1 MEIIAMA
8 RHGRKRSWHTSRFQ
22 RLPCK
27 ATESVD
33 TKTFTPIL
41 SDKVRASWRRMK
53 TKLWTAL
60 LALYIVWGSTYLA
73 IRFAV
78 ETIPPFL
85 HAALRFLVSG
95 AILFTWQRLSGE
107 PAPTKGNWKA
117 TAIVGTLLLVGG
129 NGLVSLA
136 EKNIPSGI
144 AALVISTSPFWLV
157 LFESL
162 RAGGTKPN
170 WQSLIGLVIGFGG
183 VFYLIGPAEITGGEH
198 QFDSFS
204 LILLLCAPFLWS
216 LGSIYARGADMPKS
230 TLMSTGMQMLMGA
243 VSLFIVSVLTG
254 ELNGF
259 NFGDVSMRSW
269 WGLIYLITF
278 GSLIG
283 FVAYGWLLHNA
294 PVSLLSTYAYV
305 NPVVAVFLG
314 WWLANENVDA
324 RVAVASAVIIGSVIF
339 INWARQLG
347 GKKPNASHVP
357 QEVE

>member
-1 MEIIAMA
+1 
-8 RHGRKRSWHTSRFQ
+8 
-22 RLPCK
+22 
-27 ATESVD
+27 
-33 TKTFTPIL
+33 
-41 SDKVRASWRRMK
+41 MK

-78 ETIPPFL
+78 ETIPPFM
-85 HAALRFLVSG
+85 HASIRFLISG
-95 AILFTWQRLSGE
+95 LILFLWRRAAGD
-107 PAPTKGNWKA
+107 AMPTTSNWKSA
-117 TAIVGTLLLVGG
+117 AVVGILLLLGG
-129 NGLVSLA
+129 NGLVALA

-162 RAGGTKPN
+162 RAGGNKPN
-170 WQSLIGLVIGFGG
+170 WQSILGLVIGFSG
-183 VFYLIGPAEITGGEH
+183 VFLLIGPAQITGSGQH
-198 QFDSFS
+198 FNTASVIML
-204 LILLLCAPFLWS
+204 LIAPFLWS

-230 TLMSTGMQMLMGA
+230 TLLSTGMQMLAGS

-259 NFGDVSMRSW
+259 SFGDVSMRSW

-278 GSLIG
+278 GSLVG

-294 PVSLLSTYAYV
+294 PVSLTSTYAYV

-314 WWLANENVDA
+314 WLLANEELNA
-324 RVAVASAVIIGSVIF
+324 RIGVASAIIIGSVIF
-339 INWARQLG
+339 INWARQL
-347 GKKPNASHVP
+347 KARATSLQPVP
-357 QEVE
+357 EEIE